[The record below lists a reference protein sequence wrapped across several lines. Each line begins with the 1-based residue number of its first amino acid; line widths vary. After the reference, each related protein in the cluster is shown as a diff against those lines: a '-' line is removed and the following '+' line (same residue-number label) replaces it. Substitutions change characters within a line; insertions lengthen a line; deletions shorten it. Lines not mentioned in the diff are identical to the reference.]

1 MTSSTNV
8 LSCIQKL
15 TWRGKHL
22 ILKSLMV
29 ILPVRVDVVDNESDD
44 NVFIF
49 SPCHS
54 FEMLPPPKKYI
65 IFNTRV
71 FPVIQPKEF
80 LEAVCQFGGPKSSDE
95 GVAWHSQIQH
105 CQWFYFAIK
114 IGSDSEICT
123 AKHCSSETEPASSKQ
138 NLCQSINSG
147 VKSPCSLS
155 SKVIEGDKSPVTD
168 WLFSTVGILQCS
180 AVC

>member
-1 MTSSTNV
+1 MC
-8 LSCIQKL
+8 LFLAHAIPLRCY
-15 TWRGKHL
+15 
-22 ILKSLMV
+22 
-29 ILPVRVDVVDNESDD
+29 
-44 NVFIF
+44 
-49 SPCHS
+49 
-54 FEMLPPPKKYI
+54 PPPKKYI

-168 WLFSTVGILQCS
+168 WLFSLTEQWEFCS
-180 AVC
+180 ALLSAKQIPLNTFSFVLLVRKARAVWVLKHSRI

>member
-105 CQWFYFAIK
+105 CQ
-114 IGSDSEICT
+114 
-123 AKHCSSETEPASSKQ
+123 
-138 NLCQSINSG
+138 
-147 VKSPCSLS
+147 
-155 SKVIEGDKSPVTD
+155 
-168 WLFSTVGILQCS
+168 
-180 AVC
+180 